1 MTDQPT
7 MTAERSM
14 TGEQSPSILIDGVWS
29 TDGAEGWFTVSN
41 PATEQPLAQVATAGA
56 AIVDRAVRAARRAFP
71 AWRDL
76 GPHKRATLLQALAR
90 IVDERRDAIARIMTA
105 EQGKPLD
112 EARGEVSKV
121 ARTFEFYAGEA
132 VRVLG
137 QTIPNEEK
145 GFLSLVEKEPI
156 GVAAAIAP
164 WNYPVELIGW
174 KLGAA
179 LAAGCTLVIKPSEY
193 TPLSAVALIECIG
206 LAGFPAGV
214 VNLIQGA
221 GPTGAALVSHPDID
235 KIAFTGS
242 VSVGEDIFRTMG
254 GIKSVSLELGGN
266 CPMVVGASADV
277 EAAVAG
283 AVRRG
288 FRNMGQICIAVNRVY
303 VHRSLYERFL
313 AGLVEGAGRLSIANG
328 LERPDADLGPM
339 TNIDGIRK
347 VERHV
352 ADARERGARLLCG
365 GGRPDGFPH
374 GFFFQPT
381 VFADC
386 TPDTLVMAEET
397 FGPVLGVAPF
407 DTLDEVIAEANAG
420 PYGLAAYVYAR
431 DVGEIFTL
439 TRALCFGSIA
449 VNNVDAGIMNAPYGG
464 RKRSGIGYEH
474 GRESMEGYLALKHV
488 RLRHGA

>member
-1 MTDQPT
+1 MTTPKLL
-7 MTAERSM
+7 
-14 TGEQSPSILIDGVWS
+14 PVFFIDGAWS
-29 TDGAEGWFTVSN
+29 SGGAEDWFTLVN
-41 PATEQPLAQVATAGA
+41 PANGETIERIAVAGDA
-56 AIVDRAVRAARRAFP
+56 AIHGAVAAARRAFP

-76 GPHKRATLLQALAR
+76 GPYKRADLLRALAR
-90 IVDERRDAIARIMTA
+90 VVDERRDVIARAVTR

-121 ARTFEFYAGEA
+121 ARTFEFYAAEA

-137 QTIPNEEK
+137 QTIPNEEQ

-193 TPLSAVALIECIG
+193 TPLSAVALIGCVEAAG
-206 LAGFPAGV
+206 LPPGV
-214 VNLIQGA
+214 VNLLQGA
-221 GPTGAALVSHPDID
+221 GKTGAALASHPDID

-242 VSVGEDIFRTMG
+242 ASVGENIFRTMG

-266 CPMVVGASADV
+266 CPMVVASTADLD
-277 EAAVAG
+277 AAVRG
-283 AVRRG
+283 ALRRG
-288 FRNMGQICIAVNRVY
+288 FRNMGQICIAVNRIY
-303 VHRSLYERFL
+303 VHHSLHDRFATAL
-313 AGLVEGAGRLSIANG
+313 AEGAQRLSIADG
-328 LERPDADLGPM
+328 LEQPGADLGPM
-339 TNIDGIRK
+339 TNSAGLDK

-352 ADARERGARLLCG
+352 ADAVGKGARLLCG
-365 GGRPDGFPH
+365 GARPDGMAQGHFYA
-374 GFFFQPT
+374 PT
-381 VFADC
+381 VFDSC
-386 TPDTLVMAEET
+386 TPDMLVMKEET
-397 FGPVLGVAPF
+397 FGPVLGVSAF
-407 DTLDEVIAEANAG
+407 GELDEAIALANAG
-420 PYGLAAYVYAR
+420 PYGLAAYVYAQ
-431 DVGEIFTL
+431 DVGEIFRL
-439 TRALCFGSIA
+439 TRALCFGSVA

-474 GRESMEGYLALKHV
+474 GREGMEGYLAIKHV

>member
-1 MTDQPT
+1 MTVDRPK
-7 MTAERSM
+7 
-14 TGEQSPSILIDGVWS
+14 GFFIDGAWTS
-29 TDGAEGWFTVSN
+29 EGEGDGFTVVN
-41 PATEQPLAQVATAGA
+41 PATEQPIAWVGA
-56 AIVDRAVRAARRAFP
+56 AGKSVVDRAVAAARHAFP

-76 GPHKRATLLQALAR
+76 GPHRRAALLLALAKV
-90 IVDERRDAIARIMTA
+90 VDERRDAIARILTA

-112 EARGEVSKV
+112 EARGEVAKV

-137 QTIPNEEK
+137 QTIPNEDA
-145 GFLSLVEKEPI
+145 GFLSLVEKEPL

-193 TPLSAVALIECIG
+193 TPLSAIALIGCVE
-206 LAGFPAGV
+206 AAKFPAGV

-221 GPTGAALVSHPDID
+221 GKVGAALVSHPDID

-242 VSVGEDIFRTMG
+242 GAVGEAIFQTMG

-266 CPMVVGASADV
+266 CPLVVASSADID
-277 EAAVAG
+277 AAVQG
-283 AVRRG
+283 ALRRG
-288 FRNMGQICIAVNRVY
+288 FRNMGQICIAVNRIY
-303 VHRSLYERFL
+303 VHRSLYDRFTAAL
-313 AGLVEGAGRLSIANG
+313 AEGANRLTLADG

-339 TNIDGIRK
+339 TNTEGVAK

-352 ADARERGARLLCG
+352 ADARSKGARLLCG
-365 GGRPDGFPH
+365 GGRPEHLQRGHFY
-374 GFFFQPT
+374 QPT
-381 VFADC
+381 VLADC
-386 TPDTLVMAEET
+386 TPEMLLMNDET
-397 FGPVLGVAPF
+397 FGPVLGVAAF
-407 DTLDEVIAEANAG
+407 DTLDQAIRLANAG

-431 DVGEIFTL
+431 DVTEIFTL
-439 TRALCFGSIA
+439 TRALCFGSVA
-449 VNNVDAGIMNAPYGG
+449 VNNVDAGIVNAPYGG

-474 GRESMEGYLALKHV
+474 GREGMEGYLALKHI

>member
-1 MTDQPT
+1 MTD
-7 MTAERSM
+7 RSRSFFI
-14 TGEQSPSILIDGVWS
+14 GGVWND
-29 TDGAEGWFTVSN
+29 DGADGSFTVSN
-41 PATEQPLAQVATAGA
+41 PATERPLAELASAGEA
-56 AIVDRAVRAARRAFP
+56 VVDRAVKAARQAFP

-76 GPHKRATLLQALAR
+76 GPYKRAALLRALAAE
-90 IVDERRDAIARIMTA
+90 VDGRRDAIARVLTA

-121 ARTFEFYAGEA
+121 ARTFEFYAAEA

-137 QTIPNEEK
+137 QTIPNEDP

-174 KLGAA
+174 KLGGA
-179 LAAGCTLVIKPSEY
+179 LAAGCTLVVKPSEY
-193 TPLSAVALIECIG
+193 TPLSAIALIECVEA
-206 LAGFPAGV
+206 AGFPAGV
-214 VNLIQGA
+214 VNLVQGA
-221 GPTGAALVSHPDID
+221 AATGAALVSHPDVD

-242 VSVGEDIFRTMG
+242 VSVGENIFRTMG

-266 CPMVVGASADV
+266 CPMVVGGSADV

-283 AVRRG
+283 ALRRG
-288 FRNMGQICIAVNRVY
+288 FRNMGQICIAVNRIY
-303 VHRSLYERFL
+303 VHRSLYDRFL
-313 AGLVEGAGRLSIANG
+313 GLLAEGAGRLSIADG
-328 LERPDADLGPM
+328 LQRPDADLGPM
-339 TNIDGIRK
+339 TNADGITK

-352 ADARERGARLLCG
+352 ADARKKGARLLCG
-365 GGRPDGFPH
+365 GGRPAGFES
-374 GFFFQPT
+374 GYFFSPT
-381 VFADC
+381 VFGDC
-386 TPDTLVMAEET
+386 APDTLVMSEET

-407 DTLDEVIAEANAG
+407 DTLDEAIALANAG

-431 DVGEIFTL
+431 DVGEIFAL
-439 TRALCFGSIA
+439 TRALCFGSVA

-474 GRESMEGYLALKHV
+474 GREGMEGYLAIKHV

>member
-1 MTDQPT
+1 MPENAMTTVPQP
-7 MTAERSM
+7 
-14 TGEQSPSILIDGVWS
+14 PVFFVDGAWTS
-29 TDGAEGWFTVSN
+29 DGAEDWFTLAN
-41 PATEQPLAQVATAGA
+41 PANGDAIAQIAEASEAVVG
-56 AIVDRAVRAARRAFP
+56 RAVAAARKAFP

-76 GPHKRATLLQALAR
+76 GPFKRADLLRALAR
-90 IVDERRDAIARIMTA
+90 IVDERRDLIARAVTR

-121 ARTFEFYAGEA
+121 ARTFEFYAAEA

-137 QTIPNEEK
+137 QTIPNEES

-193 TPLSAVALIECIG
+193 TPLSAVALIECVEA
-206 LAGFPAGV
+206 AGFPPGV
-214 VNLIQGA
+214 VNLLQGA
-221 GPTGAALVSHPDID
+221 GKVGAALVSHPDID

-242 VSVGEDIFRTMG
+242 GNVGENIFRTMG

-266 CPMVVGASADV
+266 CPMVVASSADLD
-277 EAAVAG
+277 AAVKG
-283 AVRRG
+283 ALRRG
-288 FRNMGQICIAVNRVY
+288 FRNMGQICIAVNRIY
-303 VHRSLYERFL
+303 VHRSLHDRFVAAL
-313 AGLVEGAGRLSIANG
+313 AEGAQRLTVADG
-328 LERPDADLGPM
+328 LEKPDADLGPM
-339 TNIDGIRK
+339 TNADGVAK

-352 ADARERGARLLCG
+352 EDALGKGASLLCG
-365 GGRPDGFPH
+365 GSPPDGMAQGHFYA
-374 GFFFQPT
+374 PT
-381 VFADC
+381 VFDNC
-386 TPDTLVMAEET
+386 TPDMLVMSEET
-397 FGPVLGVAPF
+397 FGPVLGVCAF
-407 DTLDEVIAEANAG
+407 EDLDEAIAQANAG

-431 DVGEIFTL
+431 DVGEIFRL
-439 TRALCFGSIA
+439 TKALCFGSVA

-474 GRESMEGYLALKHV
+474 GREGMEGYLAIKHV

>member
-1 MTDQPT
+1 MTD
-7 MTAERSM
+7 RSRSFFIGGAW
-14 TGEQSPSILIDGVWS
+14 TGEGADGS
-29 TDGAEGWFTVSN
+29 FTVSN
-41 PATEQPLAQVATAGA
+41 PATERPLAELGSAGKA
-56 AIVDRAVRAARRAFP
+56 VVDRAVEAARRAFP

-76 GPHKRATLLQALAR
+76 GPYKRAALLRTLAAE
-90 IVDERRDAIARIMTA
+90 VDRRRDAIARVLTA

-121 ARTFEFYAGEA
+121 ARTFEFYAAEA

-137 QTIPNEEK
+137 QTIPNEDP

-174 KLGAA
+174 KLGGA

-193 TPLSAVALIECIG
+193 TPLSAIALVECVEA
-206 LAGFPAGV
+206 AGFPEGV
-214 VNLIQGA
+214 VNLVQGA
-221 GPTGAALVSHPDID
+221 GATGAALVSHPDVD

-242 VSVGEDIFRTMG
+242 VSVGENIFRTMG

-283 AVRRG
+283 ALRRG
-288 FRNMGQICIAVNRVY
+288 FRNMGQICIAVNRIY
-303 VHRSLYERFL
+303 VHRSLYDRFL
-313 AGLVEGAGRLSIANG
+313 ALLAEGAGRLSIGDG

-339 TNIDGIRK
+339 TNADGIAK

-352 ADARERGARLLCG
+352 ADARDKGARLLCG
-365 GGRPDGFPH
+365 GGRPAGFDTGH
-374 GFFFQPT
+374 FFSPT

-386 TPDTLVMAEET
+386 APDTLVMSEET

-407 DTLDEVIAEANAG
+407 DTLEQAIAEANAG

-431 DVGEIFTL
+431 DVGEIFAL
-439 TRALCFGSIA
+439 TRALCFGSVA

-474 GRESMEGYLALKHV
+474 GREGMEGYLALKHV

>member
-1 MTDQPT
+1 MTTDCT
-7 MTAERSM
+7 HSFF
-14 TGEQSPSILIDGVWS
+14 IDGAWS
-29 TDGAEGWFTVSN
+29 SDAAEGSFDVVN
-41 PATEQPLAQVATAGA
+41 PATGQSLARVAIADA
-56 AIVDRAVRAARRAFP
+56 AVVDRAVTAARRAFP

-76 GPHKRATLLQALAR
+76 GPHKRAVLLRALAR
-90 IVDERRDAIARIMTA
+90 VVDERRDAIARTLTA

-121 ARTFEFYAGEA
+121 ARTFEYYAGEA

-137 QTIPNEEK
+137 QTIPNEDT
-145 GFLSLVEKEPI
+145 GYLSLVEKEPI

-174 KLGAA
+174 KLGGA
-179 LAAGCTLVIKPSEY
+179 LAAGCTLVVKPSEY
-193 TPLSAVALIECIG
+193 TPLSAIALIECVEA
-206 LAGFPAGV
+206 AGIPSGV
-214 VNLIQGA
+214 VNLVQGA
-221 GPTGAALVSHPDID
+221 GATGAALVSHPDID

-242 VSVGEDIFRTMG
+242 VTVGENIFRTMG

-266 CPMVVGASADV
+266 CPMVVASSADV
-277 EAAVAG
+277 EAAITG
-283 AVRRG
+283 ALRRG
-288 FRNMGQICIAVNRVY
+288 FRNMGQICIAVNRIY
-303 VHRSLYERFL
+303 VHRSLYDRFL
-313 AGLVEGAGRLSIANG
+313 EGVAEGARRLTIADG
-328 LERPDADLGPM
+328 LQRPDADLGPM
-339 TNIDGIRK
+339 TNADGIAK

-352 ADARERGARLLCG
+352 ADAREKGARLLCG
-365 GGRPDGFPH
+365 GGRPEGFDQ
-374 GFFFQPT
+374 GFFYAPT

-386 TPDTLVMAEET
+386 APDTLVMSEET
-397 FGPVLGVAPF
+397 FGPVLGIAPF
-407 DTLDEVIAEANAG
+407 DTLDDAIGQANAG

-474 GRESMEGYLALKHV
+474 GREGMEGYLALKHV

>member
-1 MTDQPT
+1 
-7 MTAERSM
+7 MTADQTRSFF
-14 TGEQSPSILIDGVWS
+14 IDGVWS
-29 TDGAEGWFTVSN
+29 DDGADARFDVVN
-41 PATEQPLAQVATAGA
+41 PATGRTLAQVASAGA
-56 AIVDRAVRAARRAFP
+56 SVVDRAVGAARQAFP

-76 GPHKRATLLQALAR
+76 GPHKRAVLLRALAVE
-90 IVDERRDAIARIMTA
+90 VDRRRDAIARVLTA

-112 EARGEVSKV
+112 EARGEVAKV

-137 QTIPNEEK
+137 QTIPNEET

-174 KLGAA
+174 KLGGA
-179 LAAGCTLVIKPSEY
+179 LAAGCTLVVKPSEY
-193 TPLSAVALIECIG
+193 TPLSAIALIECVEA
-206 LAGFPAGV
+206 AGFPAGV
-214 VNLIQGA
+214 VNLVQGA
-221 GPTGAALVSHPDID
+221 GATGAALVSHPDID

-242 VSVGEDIFRTMG
+242 VSVGEAIFRTMG

-288 FRNMGQICIAVNRVY
+288 YRNMGQICIAVNRIY
-303 VHRSLYERFL
+303 VHRSLYDRFL
-313 AGLVEGAGRLSIANG
+313 SGLAAGARRLSIGDG

-339 TNIDGIRK
+339 TNADGIAK

-352 ADARERGARLLCG
+352 ADAREKGARLLCG
-365 GGRPDGFPH
+365 GGRPEGFETGH
-374 GFFFQPT
+374 FFAPT

-386 TPDTLVMAEET
+386 APDTLLMSEET

-407 DTLDEVIAEANAG
+407 DTLDEAIAQANAG

-431 DVGEIFTL
+431 DVGEIFAL

-474 GRESMEGYLALKHV
+474 GREGMEGYLALKHV

>member
-1 MTDQPT
+1 MQSRQI
-7 MTAERSM
+7 RSFFV
-14 TGEQSPSILIDGVWS
+14 DGDWHS
-29 TDGAEGWFTVSN
+29 DNAMSWFAVRN
-41 PATEQPLAQVATAGA
+41 PANEELLAQVAAAGDGV
-56 AIVDRAVRAARRAFP
+56 VDSAVAAARRAFP

-76 GPHKRATLLQALAR
+76 GPYKRAALLRRLAQ
-90 IVDERRDAIARIMTA
+90 IVDERRDSIARVLTA

-121 ARTFEFYAGEA
+121 ARTFEFYAAEA

-137 QTIPNEEK
+137 QTIPNEDA
-145 GFLSLVEKEPI
+145 GHLSLVEKEPL

-174 KLGAA
+174 KLGGA
-179 LAAGCTLVIKPSEY
+179 LAAGCTLVVKPSEY
-193 TPLSAVALIECIG
+193 TPMSAIALIECVEA
-206 LAGFPAGV
+206 AGFPNGV
-214 VNLIQGA
+214 VNLVQGA
-221 GPTGAALVSHPDID
+221 RDTGAALVSHPDVD

-242 VSVGEDIFRTMG
+242 GVVGENIFRTMG

-266 CPMVVGASADV
+266 CPMVVASSADV
-277 EAAVAG
+277 ESAVAG
-283 AVRRG
+283 ALRRG

-303 VHRSLYERFL
+303 VHRSLYDGFL
-313 AGLVEGAGRLSIANG
+313 QKLAEGARRLTIGNG

-339 TNIDGIRK
+339 TNVDGIAK

-352 ADARERGARLLCG
+352 ADAQRKGARLLCG
-365 GGRPDGFPH
+365 GGRPDGFECGH
-374 GFFFQPT
+374 FFAPT

-386 TPDTLVMAEET
+386 SPDMLVMCEET

-407 DTLDEVIAEANAG
+407 DIVSEAIELANAG
-420 PYGLAAYVYAR
+420 PYGLAAYAYAR

-439 TRALCFGSIA
+439 ARELCFGSVA

-474 GRESMEGYLALKHV
+474 GREGMESYLALKHV
-488 RLRHGA
+488 RIRHGAGA

>member
-1 MTDQPT
+1 MVN
-7 MTAERSM
+7 SM
-14 TGEQSPSILIDGVWS
+14 TVEQPASFLPNCFLIDGVWTS
-29 TDGAEGWFTVSN
+29 DGAEGSFTVSN
-41 PATEQPLAQVATAGA
+41 PASEEPLAHVAIASA
-56 AIVDRAVRAARRAFP
+56 ATVDRAVAAARRAFP
-71 AWRDL
+71 AWRDA
-76 GPHKRATLLQALAR
+76 GPHKRAARLRALAAV
-90 IVDERRDAIARIMTA
+90 VDERRDTIARTLTA

-132 VRVLG
+132 VRILG
-137 QTIPNEEK
+137 QTIPNEEA
-145 GFLSLVEKEPI
+145 GFLSLVEKEPL

-179 LAAGCTLVIKPSEY
+179 LAAGCTLVVKPSEY
-193 TPLSAVALIECIG
+193 TPLSAIALLECVG
-206 LAGFPAGV
+206 AAGFPPGV
-214 VNLIQGA
+214 VNLVQGA
-221 GPTGAALVSHPDID
+221 GAVGAALVSHPDVD

-242 VSVGEDIFRTMG
+242 GTVGEGIFRTMG

-266 CPMVVGASADV
+266 CPMVVSESADL

-283 AVRRG
+283 ALRRG
-288 FRNMGQICIAVNRVY
+288 FRNMGQICIAVNRIY
-303 VHRSLYERFL
+303 VHRSLYERFV
-313 AGLVEGAGRLSIANG
+313 AGVTEGARRLTMADG
-328 LERPDADLGPM
+328 LARPDADLGPM
-339 TNIDGIRK
+339 TNADGVRK

-352 ADARERGARLLCG
+352 ADAREKGARLQCG
-365 GGRPDGFPH
+365 GIRPEQFPKGH
-374 GFFFQPT
+374 YYTPT
-381 VFADC
+381 VLSDC
-386 TPDTLVMAEET
+386 TPEMLVMSEET
-397 FGPVLGVAPF
+397 FGPVLGVAAF
-407 DTLDEVIAEANAG
+407 DTLGEAVALANAG

-439 TRALCFGSIA
+439 VRALCFGSVA

-474 GRESMEGYLALKHV
+474 GREGMEGYLAIKHV